1 MDKFVVSA
9 IVEEKLVR
17 VESDGTEEGTVFTAS
32 PEHIKRF
39 REMVQNEE
47 KMGFAVA
54 SSVRIAQAGY
64 DTPLGVAAA
73 LYCIA
78 PYQTSLWEAPLEVFE
93 FMTDLHDTNDD
104 IPFGESPVC
113 GKPFQP

>member
-17 VESDGTEEGTVFTAS
+17 VESDGTEQGTAFTGS
-32 PEHIKRF
+32 SEHIERF
-39 REMVQNEE
+39 RAAVQRGQE
-47 KMGFAVA
+47 MGFEVA
-54 SSVRIAQAGY
+54 SGVRTAQAGY
-64 DTPLGVAAA
+64 DTPLGVAVA

-93 FMTDLHDTNDD
+93 FMTDADDVNDD
-104 IPFGESPVC
+104 ISTGESPVC